1 MTARRRAIFTRAV
14 VCLLA
19 AIAAGG
25 AVASAARA
33 DGDPGSDVLVF
44 QNLFVGSDA
53 GVSVAQQ
60 AQLGGLLTDAA
71 RAGFPIRVAIIADR
85 FDLGAVTA
93 LWQKPQSYARF
104 LGLELSLSYKQRL
117 LVVMPDGFGFNWPGH
132 GSAVAYRVL
141 AKIPVGAGGSGLLNA
156 AESGVR
162 SLAAASGARISAPSA
177 AALGGAVPSPKAT
190 APSVEPAGRGKDL
203 RVALVTA
210 ILGALAAVILG
221 VRLRPAEV
229 PKRSPSRSATAVA
242 TPTASR
248 PPAKLRPRLRRRDR
262 IVDRRADRVR
272 RIWPDVKCG
281 ARDQSRA

>member
-1 MTARRRAIFTRAV
+1 MTARLTTMFKGAV

-25 AVASAARA
+25 GFAAPAHA

-60 AQLGGLLTDAA
+60 AQLGGLLTDSA

-132 GSAVAYRVL
+132 GSASAYRVL

-156 AESGVR
+156 AESGVQ

-177 AALGGAVPSPKAT
+177 ARLGGAVPSPQAT
-190 APSVEPAGRGKDL
+190 ATSVEPAGRGKDL

-221 VRLRPAEV
+221 VRFAR
-229 PKRSPSRSATAVA
+229 RRSRSARQAG
-242 TPTASR
+242 PQPRSRRLPLPGRLPAS
-248 PPAKLRPRLRRRDR
+248 PSSSAP
-262 IVDRRADRVR
+262 
-272 RIWPDVKCG
+272 
-281 ARDQSRA
+281 